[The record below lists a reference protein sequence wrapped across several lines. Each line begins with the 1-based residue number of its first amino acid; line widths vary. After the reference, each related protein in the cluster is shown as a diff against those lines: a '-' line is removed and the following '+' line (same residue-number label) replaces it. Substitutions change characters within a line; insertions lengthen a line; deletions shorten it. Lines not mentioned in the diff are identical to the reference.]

1 MPPQLATAAAATA
14 AADCLGHCGNI
25 ANATVEIKLI
35 NTTIGTDHGS
45 GPDPGTEQEQERQ
58 QLSTHTVLTTEMAI
72 VNELFFF
79 FCFEIE
85 FGASTQLSAC
95 TRLAHCACAAVQQG
109 QGGGPW
115 QGQSILY

>member
-45 GPDPGTEQEQERQ
+45 GPDPGTEQSRAGAGAA
-58 QLSTHTVLTTEMAI
+58 TTVHSH
-72 VNELFFF
+72 
-79 FCFEIE
+79 
-85 FGASTQLSAC
+85 GADNGDGN
-95 TRLAHCACAAVQQG
+95 RK
-109 QGGGPW
+109 
-115 QGQSILY
+115 